1 MLKLLRLECFVRVPT
16 RIGIGGLWLRIS
28 FCESGELLELSISNN
43 VSMNTSINH
52 AADQIMQDFT
62 SVVNRVL
69 RDTQ

>member
-1 MLKLLRLECFVRVPT
+1 MWPHESAW
-16 RIGIGGLWLRIS
+16 GELWLRVS
-28 FCESGELLELSISNN
+28 FCEGGELLELAISNT
-43 VSMNTSINH
+43 VSMNKSINH